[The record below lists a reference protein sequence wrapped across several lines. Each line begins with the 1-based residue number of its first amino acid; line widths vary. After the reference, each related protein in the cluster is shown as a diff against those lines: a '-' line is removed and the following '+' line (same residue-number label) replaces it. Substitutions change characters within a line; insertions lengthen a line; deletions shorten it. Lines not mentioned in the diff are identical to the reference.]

1 MKNTTRSL
9 DKYIMICPYCDKN
22 FEYQLEDTYF
32 MRDFLH
38 RYIPCPSCKNLLP
51 HENSMKCIR
60 GKRSET
66 ISL

>member
-1 MKNTTRSL
+1 
-9 DKYIMICPYCDKN
+9 MICPYCDNN

-32 MRDFLH
+32 MRDLLH

-51 HENSMKCIR
+51 HESSMKCIR